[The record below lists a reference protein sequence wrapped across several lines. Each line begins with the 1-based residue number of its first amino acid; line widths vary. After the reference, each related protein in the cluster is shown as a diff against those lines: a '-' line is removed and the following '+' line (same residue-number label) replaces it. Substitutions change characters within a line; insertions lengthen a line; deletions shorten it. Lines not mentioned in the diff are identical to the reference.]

1 MDIYQ
6 EAQALGSYLTE
17 LRREFHRHPEVS
29 RKETWTAERIEAELD
44 ALGIT
49 EHKRVD
55 GSGERR
61 KGTGS
66 WRFGPIPTLCPSRR
80 STPN

>member
-1 MDIYQ
+1 MGK
-6 EAQALGSYLTE
+6 ASVSG
-17 LRREFHRHPEVS
+17 HPEVS

-55 GSGERR
+55 GSGVYAVLPPKSALCSAKSLAPPRR
-61 KGTGS
+61 QAM
-66 WRFGPIPTLCPSRR
+66 CPSWPQACIA
-80 STPN
+80 PNC